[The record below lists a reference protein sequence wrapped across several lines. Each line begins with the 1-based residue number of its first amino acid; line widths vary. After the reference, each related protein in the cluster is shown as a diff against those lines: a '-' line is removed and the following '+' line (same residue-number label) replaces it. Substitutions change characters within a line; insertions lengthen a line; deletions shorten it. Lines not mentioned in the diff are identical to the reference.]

1 MLHNRWTKLLL
12 FVVCLA
18 PLCWL
23 GWRAWRG
30 NLTANPIEFITHLTG
45 DWTIRFIVFTLA
57 VTPLRRLLRLPDLI
71 RFRRMLGLYAFF
83 YGSRH
88 FLTWLWLGKN
98 FDLREMWQ
106 DVVKRTFITAGFAG
120 LGLMLPLA
128 VTSTRGWVQ
137 RLGGKRWQ
145 GLHRL
150 VYLTAIAGVM
160 HYYWLVKSD
169 IRWPLFYGSIVAL
182 LLASRLVGVQKS
194 APVSSLRLRL
204 ADIRRETRD
213 AVTLRFP
220 LPSGKPLGAKPGQFL
235 TFDWMIDGRKLPRSY
250 SISSSPLRTDY
261 VEVTVK
267 HQGLVSSFLNRDA
280 RVGLTVEAHG
290 PFGQFCFDEKLHRN
304 IVLFAGGS
312 GITPILSMLRYIEAA
327 AAETEIL
334 LFYGVR
340 SEHDIIFREELERL
354 RMRLPR
360 FRFVIVASRP
370 GPDWSG
376 PRGHVGRGLIAQEL
390 HGREVG
396 EIGNR
401 TFFLCGPAG
410 FMETA
415 KEILTSM
422 GVLAEQIRQERFT
435 VGWAAPKATP
445 KDSAAPSYKVAFV
458 KSGAQFTGSSAEP
471 LLAIAESHG
480 IDIPYSCRVGQ
491 CGTCA
496 TRVLDGEVEMET
508 EEGLEPARRAEGYR
522 LMCVG
527 RARGDVRL
535 YA

>member
-1 MLHNRWTKLLL
+1 MLRNRWTKPLL

-18 PLCWL
+18 PLGWL
-23 GWRAWRG
+23 GWRAWLG

-83 YGSRH
+83 YGSLH
-88 FLTWLWLGKN
+88 FLTWLWLDKDFN
-98 FDLREMWQ
+98 LQEMWQ

-120 LGLMLPLA
+120 LVIMLPLA
-128 VTSTRGWVQ
+128 VTSTRGWVH
-137 RLGGKRWQ
+137 RLGGKQWQ

-169 IRWPLFYGSIVAL
+169 IRWPLFYGAIVAL
-182 LLASRLVGVQKS
+182 LLATRLVGAWKS
-194 APVSSLRLRL
+194 APDPAIRLRL
-204 ADIRRETRD
+204 ASIRRETRD

-220 LPSGKPLGAKPGQFL
+220 LPSGEPLGAKPGQFL

-267 HQGLVSSFLNRDA
+267 HQGTVSSFLNRDA

-334 LFYGVR
+334 LLYAVR
-340 SEHDIIFREELERL
+340 SEHDIIFREELEWL
-354 RMRLPR
+354 LLRLPR
-360 FRFVIVASRP
+360 FRCVIVASRP

-376 PRGHVGRGLIAQEL
+376 LRGHVDRGRIAQ
-390 HGREVG
+390 EVG
-396 EIGNR
+396 EIGDR

-410 FMETA
+410 FMETV

-435 VGWAAPKATP
+435 VGGAAPKG
-445 KDSAAPSYKVAFV
+445 SAATYKVEFV
-458 KSGAQFTGSSAEP
+458 KSGEQFAASSEES

-527 RARGDVRL
+527 RVRGDVRL